1 MEQELNFP
9 KFSFN
14 IKPSDKGLQIFCIVR
29 KKWMVL
35 TPEEWV
41 RQHMLH
47 YLNEIKDFPLSLMG
61 VEKQLKVLGLKKR
74 FDILCV
80 SSSGSPL
87 VLVECKAPNIELTG
101 EAFDQAARYNRAL
114 FAPYLCISNGYR
126 HFFCKVNEDGR
137 FDWFQEIPDYPAIS
151 L

>member
-1 MEQELNFP
+1 
-9 KFSFN
+9 
-14 IKPSDKGLQIFCIVR
+14 
-29 KKWMVL
+29 
-35 TPEEWV
+35 
-41 RQHMLH
+41 MLH

-126 HFFCKVNEDGR
+126 HFFCKVNEDGK

-151 L
+151 F